1 MASVAAT
8 AAAEA
13 AAADARRR
21 PRVRATPRLGGG
33 GVIWIAAAAV
43 MLAGVVFL
51 NVAVLRLNLSMDE
64 LARQKTQLR
73 AENAALASQVSSAA
87 DSLRIEAQARRQL
100 GLEPAAPEQI
110 TYLDLTRR

>member
-1 MASVAAT
+1 MASVAPT
-8 AAAEA
+8 VAAEVA
-13 AAADARRR
+13 ARR
-21 PRVRATPRLGGG
+21 PRVRTRPRVGGG

-110 TYLDLTRR
+110 TYLDLAKR

>member
-1 MASVAAT
+1 MASVAPS
-8 AAAEA
+8 AAAEVA
-13 AAADARRR
+13 ARPR
-21 PRVRATPRLGGG
+21 PRVRARPRVGGG
-33 GVIWIAAAAV
+33 YPDDAAAAV

-87 DSLRIEAQARRQL
+87 DSLRIEAAARRQL
-100 GLEPAAPEQI
+100 GLEPAPPEQI
-110 TYLDLTRR
+110 TYLDLAK

>member
-1 MASVAAT
+1 MASVAPS
-8 AAAEA
+8 AAAEVA
-13 AAADARRR
+13 ARPR
-21 PRVRATPRLGGG
+21 PRVRARPRLGGG

-87 DSLRIEAQARRQL
+87 DSLRIEAAARRQL
-100 GLEPAAPEQI
+100 GLEPAPPEQI
-110 TYLDLTRR
+110 TYLDLAK